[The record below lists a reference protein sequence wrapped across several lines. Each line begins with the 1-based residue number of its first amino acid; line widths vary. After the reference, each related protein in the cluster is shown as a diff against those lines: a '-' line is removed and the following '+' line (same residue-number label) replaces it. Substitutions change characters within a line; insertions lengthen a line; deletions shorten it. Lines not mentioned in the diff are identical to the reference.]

1 MPKSAAIHD
10 AICRKSMTTCGNRSR
25 FGAKDQFAGVSRDR
39 EAGAQQP
46 SAHDLRSAAPR
57 VSAQV
62 LQRPGGERAKIF
74 PRGENIFIS
83 TCSAFRP
90 SRFTSRTGPR
100 KFLSP
105 KRDDKNASAPCVT
118 DQPGVQIVQDVQ
130 LLRNAKVVEIW
141 NVWREG
147 RGSGSAEPLPRV
159 VCIQPAQYPDPEP
172 ERLEL
177 LEEPLVPRSVSLR
190 LRLELV
196 PLLSRLRLELLPLL
210 SCWTLDSPLIGPVRT
225 SVSFAAQL
233 AAIRATLK
241 RPPAR
246 YVFDLI
252 AIISPPSR
260 LNTSISRAIPC

>member
-1 MPKSAAIHD
+1 MPKSAAIHQKIHD
-10 AICRKSMTTCGNRSR
+10 YVWNRSR

-46 SAHDLRSAAPR
+46 PAHDLRSAAPR

-83 TCSAFRP
+83 TCSDFRP

-130 LLRNAKVVEIW
+130 LLRNAKVVEIMECMAGGP
-141 NVWREG
+141 RERLG
-147 RGSGSAEPLPRV
+147 RATPSGCLYPAGSISGS
-159 VCIQPAQYPDPEP
+159 
-172 ERLEL
+172 
-177 LEEPLVPRSVSLR
+177 
-190 LRLELV
+190 
-196 PLLSRLRLELLPLL
+196 
-210 SCWTLDSPLIGPVRT
+210 RT
-225 SVSFAAQL
+225 
-233 AAIRATLK
+233 RT
-241 RPPAR
+241 
-246 YVFDLI
+246 
-252 AIISPPSR
+252 
-260 LNTSISRAIPC
+260 T

>member
-1 MPKSAAIHD
+1 
-10 AICRKSMTTCGNRSR
+10 
-25 FGAKDQFAGVSRDR
+25 
-39 EAGAQQP
+39 
-46 SAHDLRSAAPR
+46 
-57 VSAQV
+57 
-62 LQRPGGERAKIF
+62 
-74 PRGENIFIS
+74 
-83 TCSAFRP
+83 
-90 SRFTSRTGPR
+90 
-100 KFLSP
+100 
-105 KRDDKNASAPCVT
+105 VT

-260 LNTSISRAIPC
+260 FNTEHFPCHFLLSP